1 MMNIILVS
9 DARKA
14 PRSIDLRNPRQRML
28 ALGALLGA
36 ILALV
41 GLGVALS
48 WLVYSPRDHALAEI
62 RALRMQL
69 SAQQA
74 ELGSMRR
81 SSQRDLNAM
90 AVKLGQLE
98 AQSLRLG
105 ALGERLARAGK
116 LEGGEFNFDTDPA
129 IGGAEVPLQQASL
142 LPQDM
147 DRGLTAL
154 RLRFDAQ
161 QSQLDLL
168 QRLLLDRKVDAA
180 AQPSGMPVANGFIG
194 SYFGPRSDPFNGG
207 REFHTGLD
215 IDAPAGTPITSVARG
230 IVSFAG
236 VRNGYGN
243 VVEVDH
249 GNGYLTRYAHAEKL
263 LVHVGEAVRAGQV
276 LALVGS
282 TGRSTGPHV
291 HFEVWHHGKVINPLA
306 FVQARRLR

>member
-1 MMNIILVS
+1 MNIILVS
-9 DARKA
+9 DPRKA
-14 PRSIDLRNPRQRML
+14 PRGIDLRHPRQRML
-28 ALGALLGA
+28 ALGALAAVALTLVTLGM
-36 ILALV
+36 
-41 GLGVALS
+41 ALS
-48 WLVYSPRDHALAEI
+48 WLVYSPRDHALAEV
-62 RALRMQL
+62 RALRAQL

-74 ELGSMRR
+74 EIGSVQRG
-81 SSQRDLNAM
+81 SQRDLNAL

-116 LEGGEFNFDTDPA
+116 LDGGEFNFDAGPA
-129 IGGAEVPLQQASL
+129 LGGPEVPLQQAGA
-142 LPQDM
+142 LPQHI

-161 QSQLDLL
+161 QTQLGLL
-168 QRLLLDRKVDAA
+168 ERLLLDRKVDAA
-180 AQPSGMPVANGFIG
+180 AQPSGMPVANGFID
-194 SYFGPRSDPFNGG
+194 SYYGPRNDPFTGG
-207 REFHTGLD
+207 HEFHTGLD
-215 IDAPAGTPITSVARG
+215 IDASAGTPITSVARG

-263 LVHVGEAVRAGQV
+263 LVHVGEPVRTGQV

-291 HFEVWHHGKVINPLA
+291 HFEVWYRGKVINPLA
-306 FVQARRLR
+306 FVQARHRL

>member
-1 MMNIILVS
+1 MNIILVS
-9 DARKA
+9 DSRKA
-14 PRSIDLRNPRQRML
+14 PRSIDLRHPRQRLL
-28 ALGALLGA
+28 ALGALA
-36 ILALV
+36 ASALALIA
-41 GLGVALS
+41 LGVALS
-48 WLVYSPRDHALAEI
+48 WLVYSPRDHALAEV
-62 RALRMQL
+62 RALRAQL

-74 ELGSMRR
+74 DLGSMQRGA
-81 SSQRDLNAM
+81 QRDLNAL

-129 IGGAEVPLQQASL
+129 LGGPEVPLQQASA
-142 LPQDM
+142 LPHDIG
-147 DRGLTAL
+147 RGLIAL

-161 QSQLDLL
+161 QTQLGLL
-168 QRLLLDRKVDAA
+168 ERLLLDRKVDAA
-180 AQPSGMPVANGFIG
+180 AQPSCMPVANGFID
-194 SYFGPRSDPFNGG
+194 SYYGPRTDPFTGG

-263 LVHVGEAVRAGQV
+263 LVHVGEPVRTGQA

-291 HFEVWHHGKVINPLA
+291 HFEVWYRGKVINPLA
-306 FVQARRLR
+306 FVQAQRRL